1 MSVILSYCR
10 VILIALF
17 AGEEPTNEQSYRYLT
32 NDGDFKLQDDSH
44 DMDPTTEKKN
54 STMSRAGDES
64 TYGADTLER
73 TMIRCAGETY
83 VIQRWRNLNQNIVTR
98 AEQKDRVDSSRYMDN
113 SHYVSDN
120 MPLSAPPV
128 NAG

>member
-1 MSVILSYCR
+1 M
-10 VILIALF
+10 LF

-64 TYGADTLER
+64 AYGADTLER
-73 TMIRCAGETY
+73 TMIRY
-83 VIQRWRNLNQNIVTR
+83 VGKINFISRNLNQNIVTIGL
-98 AEQKDRVDSSRYMDN
+98 SRRTEWT
-113 SHYVSDN
+113 
-120 MPLSAPPV
+120 A
-128 NAG
+128 AGTWTTLTT

>member
-1 MSVILSYCR
+1 MSAILSHCR
-10 VILIALF
+10 VILNALL

-73 TMIRCAGETY
+73 TMIRCGDNIMII
-83 VIQRWRNLNQNIVTR
+83 IQRNKNVNIR
-98 AEQKDRVDSSRYMDN
+98 AEQKDRPDSSRYMDN

>member
-1 MSVILSYCR
+1 MSAILSHCR
-10 VILIALF
+10 VILNALL

-73 TMIRCAGETY
+73 TMIRYGDNDHHPETEKFDTKCCF
-83 VIQRWRNLNQNIVTR
+83 QGR
-98 AEQKDRVDSSRYMDN
+98 AEGQAGQQ
-113 SHYVSDN
+113 
-120 MPLSAPPV
+120 PLHGQLALRERQHASFRAPC
-128 NAG
+128 

>member
-1 MSVILSYCR
+1 MSAILSHCR
-10 VILIALF
+10 GLLNALF

-73 TMIRCAGETY
+73 TMIRCGVEIY
-83 VIQRWRNLNQNIVTR
+83 FIILR
-98 AEQKDRVDSSRYMDN
+98 ASKKT
-113 SHYVSDN
+113 
-120 MPLSAPPV
+120 PV
-128 NAG
+128 NQHFSPSECDTSTTSGPAIQSS

>member
-1 MSVILSYCR
+1 MSAILSHCR

-54 STMSRAGDES
+54 STMSRAGNES

-73 TMIRCAGETY
+73 TMIRCED
-83 VIQRWRNLNQNIVTR
+83 INIIILRRINRNHNFIIR
-98 AEQKDRVDSSRYMDN
+98 AEQDRPDSSRYMDN
-113 SHYVSDN
+113 SHYMSDN